1 MLGLAK
7 STSRGRGFSPRRGS
21 VERARLAKRRLRGTS
36 ERMSDALK
44 PTESR
49 KRPAPTTPAP
59 SPQHY
64 WDRVQGSWRLRQGNR
79 PHDPAA
85 FALQVEAMKIEAS
98 ARPPRSRPC
107 PADSIHRKT
116 MTQILEELP
125 RVIDGEVIP
134 ATPPPRK
141 YPLAPVDFGQ
151 SVDRLRLVGLDEL
164 LALTIEGHSQRE
176 VCLRIGTRPSHVQ
189 RWIASIE
196 GAEPRMREARK
207 LAAQAWVDRG
217 LAAIADAVTPMD
229 LAKGREMA
237 LMCRKYAALC
247 DPSYSDRVQVD
258 TTIRAEDPGSIDA
271 KLRLLVQQVAQK
283 AVKDEDKPQ

>member
-1 MLGLAK
+1 M
-7 STSRGRGFSPRRGS
+7 RN
-21 VERARLAKRRLRGTS
+21 
-36 ERMSDALK
+36 
-44 PTESR
+44 
-49 KRPAPTTPAP
+49 
-59 SPQHY
+59 
-64 WDRVQGSWRLRQGNR
+64 GNR

-85 FALQVEAMKIEAS
+85 FALQLEEMKLAAS
-98 ARPPRSRPC
+98 MRPPRTGKPTSRMN
-107 PADSIHRKT
+107 KLT
-116 MTQILEELP
+116 MTQLLEELP
-125 RVIDGEVIP
+125 RVVDGEVIP

-141 YPLAPVDFGQ
+141 YPPAPVDYAQ
-151 SVDRLRLVGLDEL
+151 SVERLRHMGLDEV

-189 RWIASIE
+189 RWMASME
-196 GAEPRMREARK
+196 GAEARMREARK

-258 TTIRAEDPGSIDA
+258 TTIKAEDPGSIDA

-283 AVKDEDKPQ
+283 AIKAEENPQ